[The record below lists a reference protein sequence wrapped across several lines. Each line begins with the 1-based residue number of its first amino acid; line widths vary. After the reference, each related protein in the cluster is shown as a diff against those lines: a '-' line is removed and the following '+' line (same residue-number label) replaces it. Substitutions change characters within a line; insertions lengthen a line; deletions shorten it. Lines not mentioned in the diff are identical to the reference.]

1 MRVVFLGNAP
11 WSVPSLEALA
21 GSSHDVIRVITRV
34 PRPAGRGSAL
44 RPTPVAESARDLG
57 LTLFEVESVKMGPG
71 FEAIASEAFD
81 FLCVVAYG
89 EILPASVLR
98 LPGMAPVNL
107 HFSLLP
113 DLRGAAP
120 VQWAILGGLAVTG
133 VSTIRMD
140 EGMDTGPVL
149 GRAEEAI
156 SMEDDAGSLGA
167 RLAAIGGRLLVDTLD
182 RLADGS
188 LREEK
193 QDESRATYA
202 PKLRPEDRVIGWGEE
217 IEPILRR
224 VRAMAPEPG
233 AETVFRGK
241 RLKIPRAT
249 GRFLHG
255 PLSIRIV
262 PGTLLAVSGVSLAVA
277 VHTGEGMGI
286 VVPLEVQPEGR
297 RRMAVEEF
305 VRGYRP
311 EPGERLG

>member
-57 LTLFEVESVKMGPG
+57 LPLFEVESVKTAPG

-81 FLCVVAYG
+81 VLCVVAYG

-98 LPGMAPVNL
+98 TPGMAPVNL

-113 DLRGAAP
+113 ELRGAAP
-120 VQWAILGGLAVTG
+120 VQWAILRGLVVTG

-149 GRAEEAI
+149 GRGEEAI
-156 SMEDDAGSLGA
+156 ADEDDAGSLGA
-167 RLAAIGGRLLVDTLD
+167 RLAAIGGRLIVDTLD

-188 LREEK
+188 LRDEE

-202 PKLRPEDRVIGWGEE
+202 PKLRPEDRVIRWGGE
-217 IEPILRR
+217 IDPILRR

-241 RLKIPRAT
+241 RLKINRAT

-255 PLSIRIV
+255 STARSEVV
-262 PGTLLAVSGVSLAVA
+262 PGTVASVPGVSLAVHA
-277 VHTGEGMGI
+277 GDGI

-305 VRGYRP
+305 VRGHRP